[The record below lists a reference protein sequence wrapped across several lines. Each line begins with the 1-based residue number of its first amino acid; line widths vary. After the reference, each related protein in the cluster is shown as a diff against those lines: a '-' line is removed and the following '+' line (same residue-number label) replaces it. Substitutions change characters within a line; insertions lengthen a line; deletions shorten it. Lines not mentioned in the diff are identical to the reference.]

1 MLLLVGEKEGPG
13 KLESV
18 HTWTWVAIY
27 SNEFLKTRI
36 FFLCRGMWH
45 RYLWIREA
53 INIWSWV
60 ASKFFSN
67 SVILRSMKFVLL
79 IYIVVKFPHF
89 YLTKAI
95 VCLVQFSRSVVS
107 DSLWPHR
114 LQHAR
119 PACPSPTP
127 RVYSNSCPLSQWCH
141 STISSS
147 VIAFSSHLQSFPAS
161 GSFKWVSSLHQVDKV
176 LEFQLQHQ
184 SFQWIFRTDFLSDG
198 LVGSPCSPRDS

>member
-1 MLLLVGEKEGPG
+1 
-13 KLESV
+13 
-18 HTWTWVAIY
+18 
-27 SNEFLKTRI
+27 
-36 FFLCRGMWH
+36 MWH

-67 SVILRSMKFVLL
+67 SVILRSMKLVLL
-79 IYIVVKFPHF
+79 IYIVAKFPHF

-95 VCLVQFSRSVVS
+95 VCLVQFSRLVVS
-107 DSLWPHR
+107 DSLWPHG

-141 STISSS
+141 PTISSS
-147 VIAFSSHLQSFPAS
+147 VVPFSSHLQSFPAS
-161 GSFKWVSSLHQVDKV
+161 GSFKWVRSLHQVDKV

-184 SFQWIFRTDFLSDG
+184 SFQWIFRTDFL
-198 LVGSPCSPRDS
+198 